1 MKKIL
6 TFLMGLF
13 VLSGCGGSNYSVEV
27 VDTPVFKPDLS
38 PSAVTFKIAEG
49 ENPVKG
55 LDVTA
60 NFEMEKMDHGSIQ
73 VSLKDKGEGIYGGE
87 VALPMGGDWQALLTI
102 KNGNDS
108 EEKLVTFTVEEPVA
122 TITDLPENVV
132 ATVNG
137 DEISNEDIEFY
148 EFINKIQIEMYRE
161 ADKTKYQGNELD
173 EAMKYWDAQL
183 EASKNKNT
191 LLTQIIR
198 LRAMALLAEEKGHQ
212 ASDDEILAKLNETKN
227 SYRNST
233 VAQNLIKEF
242 GEEKFWVIQEK
253 QQKSIVLVSK
263 VQQDVLKNVKD
274 ANPKA
279 ESKEINMLAQK
290 KYEELLVSQVS
301 TLDIKINNNLS

>member
-13 VLSGCGGSNYSVEV
+13 VLSGCGGSNYTVELA
-27 VDTPVFKPDLS
+27 DTPVFIPDAAS
-38 PSAVTFKIAEG
+38 KVSFKIAEDEKPSTG
-49 ENPVKG
+49 LEVK
-55 LDVTA
+55 A
-60 NFEMEKMDHGSIQ
+60 SFEMEKMDHGSIA
-73 VSLKDKGEGIYGGE
+73 VSLKEQGEGIYGGE
-87 VALPMGGDWQALLTI
+87 VMLPMEGDWQALLTI
-102 KNGNDS
+102 SNGSDTK
-108 EEKLVTFTVEEPVA
+108 EELVTFTVKKAETA
-122 TITDLPENVV
+122 AADLPNGVI

-137 DEISNEDIEFY
+137 DTISQEDLDFY
-148 EFINKIQIEMYRE
+148 EMINTIQIEMYRE
-161 ADKTKYQGNELD
+161 ADKAKYTGKDLD
-173 EAMKYWDAQL
+173 DAMKYWDAQ
-183 EASKNKNT
+183 EAAIKNKNT

-198 LRAMALLAEEKGHQ
+198 LRAMALLAQEKGHQ

-227 SYRNST
+227 SYRNSGA
-233 VAQNLIKEF
+233 AQNLIKQF
-242 GEEKFWVIQEK
+242 GEEKFWAIQEK